1 MSTKRPAAPGSSAPK
16 PPVSFSSSITISDI
30 AVLTGTQPILIR
42 SYSIIQPR
50 ARLISSHGPVS
61 IGSMCIISERASIGL
76 LSASIADADPKL
88 QGVTI
93 GDNVTVDIGAVVE
106 ASHVGDGTHIE
117 ANARVHVGARIGKFC
132 RIGAFCE
139 VAAGEVLEDY
149 TVLYGEG
156 LRRIDKTENDEAK
169 LKSTRRHVEVL
180 RKLVA
185 SKPEKFM

>member
-30 AVLTGTQPILIR
+30 AVLIGTHPVLIR
-42 SYSIIQPR
+42 SYSVIQPR
-50 ARLISSHGPVS
+50 ARLITTHGPVS
-61 IGSMCIISERASIGL
+61 IGSMCIISERASLGL
-76 LSASIADADPKL
+76 LSVPTTDPKL
-88 QGVTI
+88 PGVTI
-93 GDNVTVDIGAVVE
+93 GDNVTVDIGAIVE

-117 ANARVHVGARIGKFC
+117 ANARVHAGAKIGKFC

-149 TVLYGEG
+149 TVLFGEG

-169 LKSTRRHVEVL
+169 LKATRRHVEVL
-180 RKLVA
+180 RKLVT

>member
-1 MSTKRPAAPGSSAPK
+1 
-16 PPVSFSSSITISDI
+16 
-30 AVLTGTQPILIR
+30 
-42 SYSIIQPR
+42 
-50 ARLISSHGPVS
+50 
-61 IGSMCIISERASIGL
+61 MCIISERASIGL